1 MALAG
6 GPHVLAYRAAGLKEH
21 DAFWRCIQVILIYGV
36 FQLAR
41 MFLATLVYFNFDT
54 LSPAGLFNYEL
65 LGVLI
70 NLLAVRFTYSRM
82 FGRSEI
88 AVFLGCIGWSYGD
101 LIFTKIV
108 PIWTG
113 TRLLEFDW
121 AYIALSLDANFELI
135 FNFVIFLTP
144 WLLMRKGRNVLATC
158 VSVIIFIVACFHLS
172 IFGLI
177 EQQTENLF
185 YVIVVKLLFTLSVG
199 FVGLLLKI
207 TWTTEASY
215 ESKKQS
221 DDPLSL
227 FKHINKW
234 GTLRLQT
241 LRNALTNAS
250 TQRTTL
256 GRRNG

>member
-1 MALAG
+1 MDRENTIFKREGNCSHKFVSLLTSEHFSK
-6 GPHVLAYRAAGLKEH
+6 PDVLKWGSSTSLIVWLSLVDLIKEH

-41 MFLATLVYFNFDT
+41 MFLATL
-54 LSPAGLFNYEL
+54 EL

-82 FGRSEI
+82 FGRSKI

-101 LIFTKIV
+101 LIFTKFV

-158 VSVIIFIVACFHLS
+158 VSVLIFIVACFHLS
-172 IFGLI
+172 IFGKVA
-177 EQQTENLF
+177 F
-185 YVIVVKLLFTLSVG
+185 YALGG
-199 FVGLLLKI
+199 FRWSPVEDHL
-207 TWTTEASY
+207 
-215 ESKKQS
+215 
-221 DDPLSL
+221 D
-227 FKHINKW
+227 H
-234 GTLRLQT
+234 
-241 LRNALTNAS
+241 
-250 TQRTTL
+250 
-256 GRRNG
+256 